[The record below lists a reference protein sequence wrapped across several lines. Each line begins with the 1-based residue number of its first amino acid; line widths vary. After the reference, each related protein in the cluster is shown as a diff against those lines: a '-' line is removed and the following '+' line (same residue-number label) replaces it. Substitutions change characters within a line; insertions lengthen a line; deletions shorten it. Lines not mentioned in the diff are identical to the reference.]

1 MTKKKIKKFDWLR
14 FISTALLLCAVTFGL
29 FYIHSGKVAEIIAS
43 LTAEEKYPNS
53 IWLIEFV
60 STALPVLVAVILMN
74 ILYCDKNSYVP
85 VYTQREKLWASVILA
100 AFIFGALLAYV
111 FYQSRGGEVTDSET
125 GEVIKTLWDRTYM
138 WFFAQVLPMI
148 ILISYHSMRIS
159 TEKRE
164 LLEAE
169 ESARASEDPDTSE
182 ESAEPSEST
191 ETEETK
197 AEDAQ

>member
-1 MTKKKIKKFDWLR
+1 MTEKKIKKFDWLR

-29 FYIHSGKVAEIIAS
+29 FYLHSGKVAEMIAS
-43 LTAEEKYPNS
+43 LAAEEKYPNS

-60 STALPVLVAVILMN
+60 STAMPVLVAVIVMN
-74 ILYCDKNSYVP
+74 ILYCDKKSYVP
-85 VYTQREKLWASVILA
+85 VYTQREKLWVSVILA

-111 FYQSRGGEVTDSET
+111 FYQSRGGEITDSET

-148 ILISYHSMRIS
+148 ILISYHSIRIS

-164 LLEAE
+164 ILEAE
-169 ESARASEDPDTSE
+169 ELAEKTEDDE
-182 ESAEPSEST
+182 ESAV
-191 ETEETK
+191 TEEIE
-197 AEDAQ
+197 AEDAE